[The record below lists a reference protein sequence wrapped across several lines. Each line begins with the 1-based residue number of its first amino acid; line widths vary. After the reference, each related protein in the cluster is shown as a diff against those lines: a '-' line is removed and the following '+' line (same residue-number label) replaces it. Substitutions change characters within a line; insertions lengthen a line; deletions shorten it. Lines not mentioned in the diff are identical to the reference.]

1 MNRVIVVG
9 GGLAGL
15 TAAAY
20 LARGGRRVTV
30 VEQSRELGG
39 RARTSVE
46 DGFSFNLGP
55 HAVYLAGAGAAA
67 LDELGIPYEGGQP
80 GGGSFVQHQGKLH
93 TLPEGL
99 VSLVSTGLFGLREK
113 MEIASFLTGL
123 QGVDIE
129 PLARIR
135 FSDWLA
141 EQMRTVGARDL
152 INMLARISTYTHPT
166 AEMSAGA
173 AVRQMQLA
181 FQKNVRYVN
190 GGWQT
195 LVDALRRQVEA
206 HGGDILN
213 GVSVRALVRD
223 STVRGIA
230 LHNGETLA
238 ADAVILA
245 GSPRLVADLT
255 GITHWEATRVP
266 VKAAC
271 LDVAL
276 SHLPQPS
283 RKAAFGLEEPL
294 YASVHSA
301 VATLAPEGG
310 ALIHLARYGGLQGR
324 EPAQVRAQLENL
336 LDQLQP
342 GWRQHVVKTRFL
354 PDLIVSNAAVLAS
367 QGGTAGR
374 PQVSVPGM
382 PGLFLAGDWVG
393 PEGMIADASF
403 ASGRAAAKSILNQRE
418 QQSEAA

>member
-20 LARGGRRVTV
+20 LARGGTRVTV
-30 VEQSRELGG
+30 VEQARELGG

-55 HAVYLAGAGAAA
+55 HAVYLAGAGAKA

-80 GGGSFVQHQGKLH
+80 GGGSFVQHDGKLH

-113 MEIASFLTGL
+113 MEIASFLTSL
-123 QGVDIE
+123 QGVDVA
-129 PLARIR
+129 PLTRIR
-135 FSDWLA
+135 FADWLA
-141 EQMRTVGARDL
+141 GQMRTTGARNL
-152 INMLARISTYTHPT
+152 VTMLARISTYTHP
-166 AEMSAGA
+166 AADMSAGA

-195 LVDALRRQVEA
+195 LVDALRRQVET
-206 HGGDILN
+206 HGGEIVS
-213 GVSVRALVRD
+213 GVSVRSLARD
-223 STVRGIA
+223 SAARGIV
-230 LHNGETLA
+230 LESGECWA
-238 ADAVILA
+238 ADAVVLA
-245 GSPRLVADLT
+245 GSPRMVANLT
-255 GITHWEATRVP
+255 GITHWAATRLP
-266 VKAAC
+266 VRAAC
-271 LDVAL
+271 LDLAL
-276 SHLPQPS
+276 SQLPQPS
-283 RKAAFGLEEPL
+283 RKAAFGMDEPL
-294 YASVHSA
+294 YASVHSS
-301 VATLAPEGG
+301 VAKLAPEGA

-324 EPAQVRAQLENL
+324 EAGQVRSQLENL

-342 GWRQHVVKTRFL
+342 GWRNYVVKTRFL
-354 PDLIVSNAAVLAS
+354 PDLTVSNAAVLAS
-367 QGGTAGR
+367 QDGMAGR
-374 PQVSVPGM
+374 PPVAVPGVQ
-382 PGLFLAGDWVG
+382 GLFLAGDWVG

>member
-20 LARGGRRVTV
+20 LARGGTRVTV

-39 RARTSVE
+39 RARTSIE
-46 DGFSFNLGP
+46 EGFSFNLGP

-113 MEIASFLTGL
+113 MEIASFFTGL

-129 PLARIR
+129 PLARVR
-135 FSDWLA
+135 FADWLA
-141 EQMRTVGARDL
+141 EQMSTTGARGL
-152 INMLARISTYTHPT
+152 VTMLARISTYTHPT
-166 AEMSAGA
+166 SDMSAGA
-173 AVRQMQLA
+173 AIRQMQLA

-195 LVDALRRQVEA
+195 LVEALRRQVEG
-206 HGGDILN
+206 HGGDIVS
-213 GVSVRALVRD
+213 GVSVRSLARD
-223 STVRGIA
+223 SALRGVV
-230 LHNGETLA
+230 LENGETLA

-245 GSPRLVADLT
+245 GSPHMVAQLT
-255 GITHWEATRVP
+255 GITHWAATRVP
-266 VKAAC
+266 VHAAC

-276 SHLPQPS
+276 RHLPHPS

-301 VATLAPEGG
+301 VANLAPEGS

-324 EPAQVRAQLENL
+324 EAGAVRLELETL

-342 GWRQHVVKTRFL
+342 GWRQYVVKTRFL
-354 PDLIVSNAAVLAS
+354 PDLTVSNAAVLAS
-367 QGGTAGR
+367 QGGLAAR
-374 PQVSVPGM
+374 PQVAVPGLQ
-382 PGLFLAGDWVG
+382 GLFLAGDWIG

-403 ASGRAAAKSILNQRE
+403 SSGRSAAKLILNQRE